1 MQNFVIQPET
11 ESGKRFSTLM
21 GNFERLATD
30 RGTNGLYGYE
40 EDDDFVVGDDVVDEL
55 EADVGGFFVHNP
67 DQALSAHPVAF
78 LPVASPPPT
87 GARVAT
93 VGAGA
98 VAHAATTVAPSAAA
112 AVAAAAANV
121 SPQFVSVPPLFDAL
135 AAFAAHWTDI
145 CAHRGDKGAPAR
157 IPNSLYPF
165 GFDVAYQAKLAHP
178 RRQITSDIVDEIK
191 RLLPLEPDSIRA
203 FLKRAFKAG
212 VSAKSGMMA
221 TEAAALE
228 AQILRGSGA
237 AMPRAAITSSTN
249 SGATAPPPLHNAV
262 AAAAAAAAISASAS
276 APSSAAPQPT
286 VAEIKN
292 AATYKKALNARQ
304 EAAAE
309 VLATFR
315 KTLDNDI
322 ATGKIAEPLPAGSG
336 ESDKRRQTVWR
347 PQLKSLLSDCVEAA
361 LAVSELTFAR
371 SQFVD
376 AGTVV
381 QVDDKAR
388 ERLRTE
394 ARDAVLR
401 KVVEFWPEGW
411 ITLPKVRQAYSN
423 YKRSQAPAAAVVAAA
438 AVAAAAGGADQSQS
452 GATQVATTQV
462 ATSSG
467 AAAVAALTSPW
478 KARKRFV
485 CVYSGCSEAFNSMD
499 PLKNHVI
506 AAHHGGDA
514 TATLELPQHGVKL
527 VGEFK
532 CEVANCYETF
542 FAIRDLRMHMTKM
555 HLGVPLPQSPASTA
569 AVKRSAPDSVVAAA
583 TAAESERPIKQRRKK
598 VSSPHEPVA
607 AAATDAVVVASNGSN
622 DDDNDGA
629 ATATNGVDDAEFV
642 CALCSK
648 PAMYECTGCLSVHY
662 CSAECQ
668 RSSWKSHMDAC
679 KLLAKAKE
687 RNNNNNN
694 DNSAVE
700 Q

>member
-1 MQNFVIQPET
+1 M
-11 ESGKRFSTLM
+11 L
-21 GNFERLATD
+21 GNFERLGTD

-40 EDDDFVVGDDVVDEL
+40 DDDFVVGDDVPDEL
-55 EADVGGFFVHNP
+55 EPDAGGFFVHNP

-78 LPVASPPPT
+78 LPLASPPST
-87 GARVAT
+87 ARVAT
-93 VGAGA
+93 VAAGA
-98 VAHAATTVAPSAAA
+98 VAHAASTVAPSAAA

-121 SPQFVSVPPLFDAL
+121 SPQFVSVPPLFEAL

-249 SGATAPPPLHNAV
+249 GGVVTAPPPLHNAV
-262 AAAAAAAAISASAS
+262 AAAAAAAAISAAAS

-309 VLATFR
+309 MLATFR

-381 QVDDKAR
+381 QIDDKAR
-388 ERLRTE
+388 ERLRGE
-394 ARDAVLR
+394 ARDTVLR

-411 ITLPKVRQAYSN
+411 ITLQKVRQAYSN
-423 YKRSQAPAAAVVAAA
+423 YKRSQAPAAAAAAA
-438 AVAAAAGGADQSQS
+438 AVAAAATGGADQSQS
-452 GATQVATTQV
+452 GATQVATP
-462 ATSSG
+462 SG
-467 AAAVAALTSPW
+467 AAAAAVTVQTSPW

-542 FAIRDLRMHMTKM
+542 FALRDLKMHMTKM
-555 HLGVPLPQSPASTA
+555 HVGVPLPQSPAPTA

-598 VSSPHEPVA
+598 VSSPHEPAAATA
-607 AAATDAVVVASNGSN
+607 AAATAVVEASNDNN

-629 ATATNGVDDAEFV
+629 ATATNGVEDAEFV

-668 RSSWKSHMDAC
+668 KSSWKSHMDAC

-687 RNNNNNN
+687 TSNNNNG
-694 DNSAVE
+694 AVE